1 MPATPDLSRL
11 TRIAFGYIAV
21 WVADAL
27 FTASQ
32 AYRIGLVLG
41 WDPKLFYLFGDVLS
55 YDLVWAVFTP
65 IVVAVGERLSFQ
77 RHAIRDALLL
87 LVSVP
92 LLALARIVLG
102 GVVMAL
108 WDDGVLRVSLSEL
121 PIGARFHGNVLTIL
135 VILAVTRLV
144 CLWNESKERETHAAA
159 LSATLV
165 RARLDELH
173 TRLQP
178 EFLMRALHTIGRR
191 IRRNDPSSDA
201 LIVGLSDLLRRVLA
215 LARQSRT
222 TLEGELDL
230 LDRYLS
236 FCEVLS
242 GRRIESRYEFD
253 ESLLGA
259 EVPLMMLQPLLN
271 EAIDDGTDDAT
282 NDAGSEPL
290 RITLRGRLE
299 GNMLKLEVEDDAQV
313 RPRTELSRVR
323 ERVKTF
329 LAAARFESVTR
340 GPFHTTRIDFPIAS
354 GAEASG
360 VVAS

>member
-1 MPATPDLSRL
+1 MAAPLDLSRL
-11 TRIAFGYIAV
+11 TRIAFGYVAV

-27 FTASQ
+27 FTVSQ
-32 AYRIGLVLG
+32 AHRIGLAYG
-41 WDPKLFYLFGDVLS
+41 SDPNLIYLFGNVLC
-55 YDLVWAVFTP
+55 DNLLWAAFTP

-77 RHAIRDALLL
+77 RHTIRDALLL

-92 LLALARIVLG
+92 VLALARILLG
-102 GVVMAL
+102 SAVTTL
-108 WDDGVLRVSLSEL
+108 FEHGVLRVSLTEL
-121 PIGARFHGNVLTIL
+121 PVGTYFHGDVFIIL

-144 CLWNESKERETHAAA
+144 CLWHESRERETHAAA

-178 EFLMRALHTIGRR
+178 EFLMRALHTIGNR
-191 IRRNDPSSDA
+191 IRRSDPSSDA

-215 LARQSRT
+215 LARQPRT

-230 LDRYLS
+230 LDRYLR

-253 ESLLGA
+253 ESLLEA

-271 EAIDDGTDDAT
+271 EAIGDTGPET
-282 NDAGSEPL
+282 L

-299 GNMLKLEVEDDAQV
+299 GNILKLEVEDDAQL
-313 RPRTELSRVR
+313 RPRTELPRVR

-329 LAAARFESVTR
+329 LAAASFESVTR
-340 GPFHTTRIDFPIAS
+340 GSLHVTRIDFPIAS
-354 GAEASG
+354 GAAAS
-360 VVAS
+360 

>member
-1 MPATPDLSRL
+1 
-11 TRIAFGYIAV
+11 
-21 WVADAL
+21 
-27 FTASQ
+27 
-32 AYRIGLVLG
+32 
-41 WDPKLFYLFGDVLS
+41 
-55 YDLVWAVFTP
+55 
-65 IVVAVGERLSFQ
+65 VAVGERLSFQ

-102 GVVMAL
+102 SAVL
-108 WDDGVLRVSLSEL
+108 SLRDDGVLRVSPSEL
-121 PIGARFHGNVLTIL
+121 PVGAYFHGNVFTIL
-135 VILAVTRLV
+135 VILTVTRLV
-144 CLWNESKERETHAAA
+144 CLWHESRERETHAAA

-271 EAIDDGTDDAT
+271 EAIDDT
-282 NDAGSEPL
+282 GSEPL

-299 GNMLKLEVEDDAQV
+299 GNILKLEVEDDAQV

-340 GPFHTTRIDFPIAS
+340 GPFHTTRIDFPIAT
-354 GAEASG
+354 GVEASG
-360 VVAS
+360 AVAP

>member
-1 MPATPDLSRL
+1 MDEMPAPLDLSRL
-11 TRIAFGYIAV
+11 TRIAFAYLAV
-21 WVADAL
+21 WLVDAL
-27 FTASQ
+27 FMVSQ
-32 AYRIGLVLG
+32 GHQIGLAFGLDTNLVYLLGEVLC
-41 WDPKLFYLFGDVLS
+41 
-55 YDLVWAVFTP
+55 YDLLWAVFTP
-65 IVVAVGERLSFQ
+65 FVVAVGERLSFR
-77 RHAIRDALLL
+77 RHPIRDAVLL

-92 LLALARIVLG
+92 VLALARIILGSAVLS
-102 GVVMAL
+102 L
-108 WDDGVLRVSLSEL
+108 SEDRVLRVPWREL
-121 PIGARFHGNVLTIL
+121 PVGAYFHGNVVTIL
-135 VILAVTRLV
+135 TILAVTRLV
-144 CLWNESKERETHAAA
+144 CLWNESRERETHAAE

-165 RARLDELH
+165 RARLDEMH

-178 EFLMRALHTIGRR
+178 EFLMRALHTIGNR

-253 ESLLGA
+253 ESLLEA

-271 EAIDDGTDDAT
+271 EAISEATGDA
-282 NDAGSEPL
+282 DSEPL
-290 RITLRGRLE
+290 RFTLRGRLE
-299 GNMLKLEVEDDAQV
+299 GNLLKLEVEDDAQI

-329 LAAARFESVTR
+329 LAAASFESVTR
-340 GPFHTTRIDFPIAS
+340 GPFHTTRIAFPIAS
-354 GAEASG
+354 TAEAAG
-360 VVAS
+360 GLAS

>member
-1 MPATPDLSRL
+1 MTVPPDLSRL
-11 TRIAFGYIAV
+11 TRIAFGYVAV

-32 AYRIGLVLG
+32 SYRVGLAYGE
-41 WDPKLFYLFGDVLS
+41 DPNLFYLLGDVLS
-55 YDLVWAVFTP
+55 YNLLWAVCTP
-65 IVVAVGERLSFQ
+65 IVVAFGERLSFQ

-92 LLALARIVLG
+92 LLALARIILGSAVLT
-102 GVVMAL
+102 L
-108 WDDGVLRVSLSEL
+108 CEDGVLRVSLSEL
-121 PIGARFHGNVLTIL
+121 PVMANFHSNVFTIL
-135 VILAVTRLV
+135 TILAVTRMV
-144 CLWNESKERETHAAA
+144 CVWNESKERETHAAA

-178 EFLMRALHTIGRR
+178 DFLMRALHTIGKR

-201 LIVGLSDLLRRVLA
+201 LIVGLSDLLRRVLV

-230 LDRYLS
+230 LDRYLR

-271 EAIDDGTDDAT
+271 EAIAGGIEDAT
-282 NDAGSEPL
+282 EPL

-299 GNMLKLEVEDDAQV
+299 GNILKLEVEDDAPI

-329 LAAARFESVTR
+329 LAAASFESVTR
-340 GPFHTTRIDFPIAS
+340 GSFHTTRIDFPIAS
-354 GAEASG
+354 GS
-360 VVAS
+360 VAP

>member
-1 MPATPDLSRL
+1 
-11 TRIAFGYIAV
+11 
-21 WVADAL
+21 
-27 FTASQ
+27 
-32 AYRIGLVLG
+32 
-41 WDPKLFYLFGDVLS
+41 
-55 YDLVWAVFTP
+55 
-65 IVVAVGERLSFQ
+65 
-77 RHAIRDALLL
+77 LLL

-102 GVVMAL
+102 SVVL
-108 WDDGVLRVSLSEL
+108 SHRLSLTEL
-121 PIGARFHGNVLTIL
+121 PIGRYIHGSVFVVVIIL
-135 VILAVTRLV
+135 VITRMV
-144 CLWNESKERETHAAA
+144 CVWNESRERETHAAA

-178 EFLMRALHTIGRR
+178 EFLMRALHTIGNR

-201 LIVGLSDLLRRVLA
+201 LIVGLSDLLRRVLV

-222 TLEGELDL
+222 TIEAELDL
-230 LDRYLS
+230 LDRYLR

-271 EAIDDGTDDAT
+271 EALAEFTD
-282 NDAGSEPL
+282 DAGSEPL

-299 GNMLKLEVEDDAQV
+299 GNLLKLEVEDDAPM
-313 RPRTELSRVR
+313 RPRMELSRVR

-329 LAAARFESVTR
+329 LAAASFESVSS
-340 GPFHTTRIDFPIAS
+340 GSLHTTRIDFPMAQ
-354 GAEASG
+354 GN
-360 VVAS
+360 VAS